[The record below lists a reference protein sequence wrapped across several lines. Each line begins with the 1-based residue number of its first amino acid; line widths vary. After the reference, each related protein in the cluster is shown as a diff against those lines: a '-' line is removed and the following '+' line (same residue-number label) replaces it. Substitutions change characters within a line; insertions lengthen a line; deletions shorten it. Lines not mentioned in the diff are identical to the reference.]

1 MFLLQIIA
9 LHVCFGPIDL
19 LLLLRKLYANKFISF
34 RSTTNFI
41 LFRFFYV
48 LTAIFSSPKSVLL
61 QPPMN
66 LPIQN
71 LEVR

>member
-41 LFRFFYV
+41 LFRFF
-48 LTAIFSSPKSVLL
+48 LCFDSNIFFA
-61 QPPMN
+61 
-66 LPIQN
+66 
-71 LEVR
+71 